1 MNENL
6 ENNIKQ
12 ELESWNELKDKVL
25 NVIPVKEISFRT
37 RALLS
42 DILDRLELSR
52 QDRKDLEKYIIY
64 GGGENI
70 EYIKSTIGDLLNK
83 VPELNYL
90 IDNVETL
97 IYLFNK
103 LDELL
108 KKESPFEKGEGENSA
123 VLKGGDNQALSE
135 NSVAMGKNNIVG
147 LKGWYYGSINK
158 INDTTI
164 DVYISESQRRPTWG
178 GTTKLSNI
186 NPYKVLGYNTVV
198 SLVNDVKYDNEFR
211 VVGGEAGRIRLTTVS
226 GNLPFS
232 SITTELLLDSE
243 DYSIYCLSNPDA
255 GVADIGQGSFASGYN
270 NKATNGKATAFGY
283 DNHAYG
289 KFSFTEGKSNIA
301 SYASHAEG
309 RSTQALGQISH
320 AEGNASK
327 AIGEVA
333 HAEGEYTE
341 ARGRASHS
349 EGRNTIANGDYSHC
363 EGRETKVDSKYAHA
377 EGYKTQATGNASHAE
392 GYTTE
397 SSGQFSHAEGTSSNA
412 IGTASHVEGVQTIAN
427 NKAEHAS
434 GTYNKS
440 TTSTDVSKATHFSI
454 GIGTSAT
461 DRKNAVEAK
470 QNGDVYITGIGGFTG
485 ANSDSSK
492 SVQEVI
498 NELVNKLNEI
508 TTND

>member
-1 MNENL
+1 M
-6 ENNIKQ
+6 NIKKIN
-12 ELESWNELKDKVL
+12 ELEFVEKAEGLYSVCSDADGNTKRYK
-25 NVIPVKEISFRT
+25 ISV
-37 RALLS
+37 S
-42 DILDRLELSR
+42 E
-52 QDRKDLEKYIIY
+52 
-64 GGGENI
+64 GGENSPI
-70 EYIKSTIGDLLNK
+70 VKGDA
-83 VPELNYL
+83 
-90 IDNVETL
+90 D
-97 IYLFNK
+97 
-103 LDELL
+103 
-108 KKESPFEKGEGENSA
+108 NSA
-123 VLKGGDNQALSE
+123 VLKGGNNQVISEGGVALGKDNF
-135 NSVAMGKNNIVG
+135 VG

-186 NPYKVLGYNTVV
+186 NPYEVLGYNTVV
-198 SLVNDVKYDNEFR
+198 SLINDVKYDNKFR

-232 SITTELLLDSE
+232 SIITELLLDTE

-255 GVADIGQGSFASGYN
+255 GVADIGQDSFASGYN

-289 KFSFTEGKSNIA
+289 KFSFVEGSGNEA
-301 SYASHAEG
+301 GYAAHAEG
-309 RSTQALGQISH
+309 RSTQALGNISH

-333 HAEGEYTE
+333 HAEGENTE

-349 EGRNTIANGDYSHC
+349 EGLKTIVNGDYSHC
-363 EGRETKVDSKYAHA
+363 EGRETKADSKYAHA

-397 SSGQFSHAEGTSSNA
+397 SFGQFSHAEGTSSNA
-412 IGTASHVEGVQTIAN
+412 VGVASHVEGVQTIAN

-434 GTYNKS
+434 GIYNKS
-440 TTSTDVSKATHFSI
+440 TISTDVSKATHFSI
-454 GIGTSAT
+454 GIGTLDT
-461 DRKNAVEAK
+461 DRKNAVEVK

-498 NELVNKLNEI
+498 SELINKLN
-508 TTND
+508 